1 MNNNVKK
8 LEELMIDLESLHNS
22 VYLLKADIS
31 NAITSAQD
39 AINSA
44 QEEQSKPVDK
54 YELSDF
60 MKATIVQLLD
70 RFIDHN
76 VFDSLDRSHQENVS
90 SGCIDIDITFD
101 LQDIVADQLDSS
113 HRMAN
118 NFLDELIR
126 ELDELKNNEED
137 EATESGEQ
145 QHQDC

>member
-1 MNNNVKK
+1 
-8 LEELMIDLESLHNS
+8 MIELESLHNS

-31 NAITSAQD
+31 N

-60 MKATIVQLLD
+60 MKETIAKLLD
-70 RFIDHN
+70 RFIDKY
-76 VFDSLDRSHQENVS
+76 VFDSLDTSHQQNVY
-90 SGCIDIDITFD
+90 GGGLDIDITFD

-113 HRMAN
+113 HRMSL
-118 NFLDELIR
+118 NFVDELIR

-137 EATESGEQ
+137 EEDETTESREQ
-145 QHQDC
+145 QY

>member
-1 MNNNVKK
+1 MNNLEQLSERLEK
-8 LEELMIDLESLHNS
+8 LQFDLVTLKIDLS
-22 VYLLKADIS
+22 
-31 NAITSAQD
+31 D

-44 QEEQSKPVDK
+44 KEEQSKPVNK

-70 RFIDHN
+70 RFIDNN
-76 VFDSLDRSHQENVS
+76 VFDNLDTSYQKNVY
-90 SGCIDIDITFD
+90 GGGIDIDVTFD
-101 LQDIVADQLDSS
+101 LQDIVADELDSS

-126 ELDELKNNEED
+126 ELDNLKEEEED

>member
-1 MNNNVKK
+1 MNNLINIQ
-8 LEELMIDLESLHNS
+8 ERMDIMQAELNTLQ
-22 VYLLKADIS
+22 LLVNDFK
-31 NAITSAQD
+31 
-39 AINSA
+39 
-44 QEEQSKPVDK
+44 EEQSKPVGK
-54 YELSDF
+54 YELSDVVRE
-60 MKATIVQLLD
+60 TIVQLLD

-76 VFDSLDRSHQENVS
+76 VFDSLDTSHQQNVYGGS
-90 SGCIDIDITFD
+90 IDIDITFD

>member
-1 MNNNVKK
+1 MNNLEQLSERLEK
-8 LEELMIDLESLHNS
+8 LQFDLVTLKIDLS
-22 VYLLKADIS
+22 
-31 NAITSAQD
+31 D

-44 QEEQSKPVDK
+44 KEEQNKPVGK
-54 YELSDF
+54 YELSDVV
-60 MKATIVQLLD
+60 KETIVQLLD
-70 RFIDHN
+70 RFIDRN
-76 VFDSLDRSHQENVS
+76 VFDSLDTSYQKNVY
-90 SGCIDIDITFD
+90 GGGIDIDVTFD

>member
-1 MNNNVKK
+1 MNNLINIQ
-8 LEELMIDLESLHNS
+8 ERMDIMQAELNTLQ
-22 VYLLKADIS
+22 LLVNDFK
-31 NAITSAQD
+31 
-39 AINSA
+39 
-44 QEEQSKPVDK
+44 EEQSKPVDK
-54 YELSDF
+54 YELSDVV
-60 MKATIVQLLD
+60 KETIVQLLD

-76 VFDSLDRSHQENVS
+76 VFDSLDTSHQQNVY
-90 SGCIDIDITFD
+90 GGGIDIDITFD
-101 LQDIVADQLDSS
+101 LQDIVSDQLDSS

>member
-1 MNNNVKK
+1 MNN
-8 LEELMIDLESLHNS
+8 LEQLATRLDNLQTSLSLIKYDLENE
-22 VYLLKADIS
+22 LKK
-31 NAITSAQD
+31 
-39 AINSA
+39 
-44 QEEQSKPVDK
+44 QETPK
-54 YELSDF
+54 YELSDVVRE
-60 MKATIVQLLD
+60 TIVQLLD

-76 VFDSLDRSHQENVS
+76 VFDQLDRSHQENVS

>member
-1 MNNNVKK
+1 MSNKVKA
-8 LEELMIDLESLHNS
+8 LEELMTELESLHNT
-22 VYLLKADIS
+22 VYTLRADIG
-31 NAITSAQD
+31 D
-39 AINSA
+39 AINYA
-44 QEEQSKPVDK
+44 KEEQNKPVDK
-54 YELSDF
+54 YELSDLVRE
-60 MKATIVQLLD
+60 TIVQLLD

-126 ELDELKNNEED
+126 ELDELKDKED